1 MLPPAGLAGPL
12 QASCLL
18 SQQRAL
24 NIGGSLPPP
33 ARPPPRCRGPAEDQ
47 VEGREPGQPRKRSK
61 GKKLWRTLGLFL
73 TLVYLKNKKPKKK
86 KKTNFIYKVKLKPQY
101 GKRRDLWGTG
111 KKAGPEPIPH
121 SEHGE
126 PGDRGAG
133 FFWQVWGGWNSVHWQ
148 QPSSES
154 SLALSPFLQRP
165 REALPSRTCSCN
177 RQDSCRPDE
186 GALTPAKSRIC
197 FFRLLASDLMT

>member
-24 NIGGSLPPP
+24 NTGGSLPPP
-33 ARPPPRCRGPAEDQ
+33 ARPPPRCRGRAEDQ

-86 KKTNFIYKVKLKPQY
+86 KKNQLYIQSQTE
-101 GKRRDLWGTG
+101 TT
-111 KKAGPEPIPH
+111 
-121 SEHGE
+121 
-126 PGDRGAG
+126 
-133 FFWQVWGGWNSVHWQ
+133 VWKEARLMGNREKGWARANTT
-148 QPSSES
+148 
-154 SLALSPFLQRP
+154 F
-165 REALPSRTCSCN
+165 
-177 RQDSCRPDE
+177 
-186 GALTPAKSRIC
+186 
-197 FFRLLASDLMT
+197 